1 MLTFS
6 ILLFC
11 NTIYM
16 KRFFIFLLL
25 YTRFTY
31 GFGSDLD
38 SLLQRLK
45 TAKED
50 TNKVKLLLNIE
61 NEYININPDSA
72 FYYTEI
78 CNALIGKLKDT
89 AHIYECNLCYMEC
102 YYAKYNF
109 EKSIEYAFKN
119 LEIAQKIKNQKR
131 IARSL
136 SNISTTYN
144 RFGRYYQAVEYAIK
158 TLKYSQQTGDTL
170 NISTRY
176 ANIAWIYLGLR
187 QYDKSI
193 EYAEKGIIAGEKYND
208 IKGLLKSLNNA
219 GVAYDKINKI
229 DKSLPLYEKKLTIAL
244 QHNIPYDAMVSL
256 VNLAI
261 QHYKRGNR
269 KELIKYVSSLNDM
282 LAKNESLGDINLVGH
297 IYGVNAMKDMSLHQY
312 SSAEKNLNAG
322 LELVKDDSNADAHL
336 FLYEIY
342 YKLKY
347 CMNDIPGGEYYS
359 YKVDSLNQKAFS
371 DELAM
376 YSMDLEAKYETQ
388 KKENEIL
395 QQQQQLKKRKNW
407 NIILISSIFILA
419 ALSFLLYRYLK
430 QRNSLLE
437 KEKIIQEQQIKRL
450 EKEKQLEAT
459 EAILNGQEEERSR
472 IAKDLHDGLGG
483 LLSGVKY
490 SLSNMKENV
499 LLSSENAL
507 SFERTIDMLDS
518 GIKELRRVS
527 HNMMPENL
535 VKFGLD
541 TALKDYCN
549 AITKTKAL
557 QVSYSSFGME
567 GFQAN
572 TNISVTVYRVIQELI
587 NNTMKHAGATE
598 SIVQLSK
605 DEHKLHIT
613 VEDNGKGFDTSKMY
627 DFKGAGWTNI
637 QNRVTYL
644 KGKID
649 LDSSKENGTSVIIEI
664 PLS

>member
-1 MLTFS
+1 
-6 ILLFC
+6 
-11 NTIYM
+11 M
-16 KRFFIFLLL
+16 KRFIIFLILL
-25 YTRFTY
+25 SRISF

-38 SLLQRLK
+38 DLLKQLK

-72 FYYTEI
+72 LYYTEI
-78 CNALIGKLKDT
+78 CNALIDKLKDT
-89 AHIYECNLCYMEC
+89 AHIYECNLCYMEY

-109 EKSIEYAFKN
+109 DKSIEYAFKN
-119 LEIAQKIKNQKR
+119 LEIAKKIKNQQR

-144 RFGRYYQAVEYAIK
+144 RFGRYYPAVEYAIK
-158 TLKYSQQTGDTL
+158 TLQYSQQTGDTL

-187 QYDKSI
+187 QYEKSI

-208 IKGLLKSLNNA
+208 VKGLLKCLNNA
-219 GVAYDKINKI
+219 GVAYDKINKT
-229 DKSLPLYEKKLTIAL
+229 DKSLPLYEKKLALSL
-244 QHNIPYDAMVSL
+244 QHNIPYDVMISL

-261 QHYKRGNR
+261 QHYKRGNQ
-269 KELIKYVSSLNDM
+269 KELTKYVSMLNDV
-282 LAKNESLGDINLVGH
+282 LAKNAALGDINLVGH
-297 IYGVNAMKDMSLHQY
+297 IYGANAMKDISLRQY
-312 SSAEKNLNAG
+312 QSAEKNLKAG
-322 LELVKDDSNADAHL
+322 LELVKNDSNADANL

-359 YKVDSLNQKAFS
+359 YKADSLNQKAFS

-395 QQQQQLKKRKNW
+395 QQQQQLKRRKAW
-407 NIILISSIFILA
+407 IIVLIGSILTLIV
-419 ALSFLLYRYLK
+419 LSLLLYRYLK

-437 KEKIIQEQQIKRL
+437 KEKIIQEQQIARL
-450 EKEKQLEAT
+450 ENEKQLEAT

-499 LLSSENAL
+499 VLSSDNAL

-541 TALKDYCN
+541 TALKDYCS

-567 GFQAN
+567 AFQAN

-587 NNTMKHAGATE
+587 NNTMKHAGATA

-613 VEDNGKGFDTSKMY
+613 VEDNGKGFDIRNMDS
-627 DFKGAGWTNI
+627 FKGAGWTNI
-637 QNRVTYL
+637 RNRVTYL

-649 LDSSKENGTSVIIEI
+649 VDSSEQNGTSVIVEI